1 MVVATLVPLA
11 KFIGI
16 MAAPGLI
23 CSIDSITFVE
33 PIVQHA
39 PSQRVAAKQC
49 QYLRQSKERTVLMRL
64 IGFHGYSYGP
74 LWVPP
79 LIGPGTLAN
88 LLLAYT
94 TQSQTQRT
102 AYIFA
107 ALSIFSILPITFL
120 YMEPGING
128 ASKWKVQTL
137 LGDEGFSMKETTWW
151 FPSAFRHG
159 STLASRRWAEQ
170 TDMKDLILFW
180 RRVNNWR
187 WVIAIAAAAVSGWA
201 TFGEP

>member
-1 MVVATLVPLA
+1 MDVAALVPLA

-16 MAAPGLI
+16 VWPALYAGTTAQWFTA
-23 CSIDSITFVE
+23 SDSITFVE

-39 PSQRVAAKQC
+39 PSQKVAAKQW
-49 QYLRQSKERTVLMRL
+49 
-64 IGFHGYSYGP
+64 FHGYSYGP

-94 TQSQTQRT
+94 TQSQMQRT
-102 AYIFA
+102 AYLVA

-137 LGDEGFSMKETTWW
+137 LVDEGFSMKETTWW

-180 RRVNNWR
+180 RRVNNCR
-187 WVIAIAAAAVSGWA
+187 WIIAIAAAAVNGWA